1 MKKLFVMALLIMAAV
16 LCTGCGEDKK
26 LVDDGDT
33 TFVDLP
39 AGEKFVNFAHS
50 SVNRYIVHRKR
61 RANEEPEEYVIDF
74 IHQDCLGHSEQIS
87 KVLVIR
93 EH

>member
-1 MKKLFVMALLIMAAV
+1 MKKLFTIALLAVAV
-16 LCTGCGEDKK
+16 LCTGCGGDKK
-26 LVDDGDT
+26 LVNNGDT

-50 SVNRYIVHRKR
+50 NVNGYVVHRKR
-61 RANEEPEEYVIDF
+61 RANEEPEEYVIDLV
-74 IHQDCLGHSEQIS
+74 HRGTLEHGEQIS
-87 KVLVIR
+87 KVFVIR